1 LDKNSSNKPNI
12 TKANALLCPT
22 CCVEYV
28 EVEFDFEVDGVILHN
43 IKALR
48 CPGCD
53 EEVFSPEQQEVIRKH
68 IIDSTEF

>member
-1 LDKNSSNKPNI
+1 LEKNSVNKPNI

-28 EVEFDFEVDGVILHN
+28 KVEFDFEFDGIILHKV
-43 IKALR
+43 KALR

-53 EEVFSPEQQEVIRKH
+53 EEVFSPEQHEAIRKR